1 MLVCEISKTST
12 AVLVAAVVFKI
23 CNGTDGLAVLIPTR
37 LFVVSTFRTFVSTV
51 RSPVIVALASV
62 AVPDAPRSWF
72 SVTFFVVP
80 VAAIDV
86 SETSTMTNGSF
97 AGSVEVEIDVRA
109 VILESGIGRER

>member
-1 MLVCEISKTST
+1 MLKTSSG
-12 AVLVAAVVFKI
+12 FE
-23 CNGTDGLAVLIPTR
+23 GLAVPIPTR
-37 LFVVSTFRTFVSTV
+37 LFALSTFRVLVSTV
-51 RSPVIVALASV
+51 RSPVMVAEASV

-86 SETSTMTNGSF
+86 SETSTMTSGSL

-109 VILESGIGRER
+109 VILESAMV